1 VFVDG
6 ACLDGG
12 GVCGEGMFVC
22 VEWCVHDVL
31 DVCVED
37 ICRVWCVYM
46 RVCFYGWCLL
56 VYLCG
61 EFVSLEGVC
70 GMCVRVSVWRY
81 ECLVWLCGVCHCM
94 YVESVYVWCAC
105 MPIVCVSMGCVCV

>member
-1 VFVDG
+1 VVCCVCVNGVCMDC
-6 ACLDGG
+6 ACVEGG

-70 GMCVRVSVWRY
+70 VVCAYVSVCGGMNVWCGGVVCVTVCMWRVYMCAVRV
-81 ECLVWLCGVCHCM
+81 CQ
-94 YVESVYVWCAC
+94 
-105 MPIVCVSMGCVCV
+105 